1 MSYDIDLVD
10 ENGNRYQLDEP
21 HHEGGTQPVCGWSE
35 THINITWNY
44 SWFYYHF
51 LDHEKGIRWL
61 YDRKA
66 SDCLPRLKACLLEFG
81 TPFGSQGVEED
92 YWKPTPSNCM
102 IPIRMLIEW
111 CEKFPDGVF
120 KGD

>member
-1 MSYDIDLVD
+1 
-10 ENGNRYQLDEP
+10 
-21 HHEGGTQPVCGWSE
+21 
-35 THINITWNY
+35 
-44 SWFYYHF
+44 
-51 LDHEKGIRWL
+51 
-61 YDRKA
+61 
-66 SDCLPRLKACLLEFG
+66 LEFG
-81 TPFGSQGVEED
+81 EPFGSQGIEED